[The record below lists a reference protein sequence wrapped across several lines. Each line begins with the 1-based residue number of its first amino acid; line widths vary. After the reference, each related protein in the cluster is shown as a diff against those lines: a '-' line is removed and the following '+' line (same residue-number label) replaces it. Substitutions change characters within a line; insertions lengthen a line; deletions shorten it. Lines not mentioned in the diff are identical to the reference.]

1 MQTPG
6 RQVSPQTPM
15 IPVERRVDSSS
26 NIALQKIT
34 EEVKNIE
41 RPQVRVLGRI
51 ISQIDDVN
59 NTMRAIRQQI
69 REDVR
74 AKRNFYREE
83 AKLLK
88 KDSDNLS
95 GVKSSL
101 ITNLRRGGAAIA
113 GASGLAALGQGN
125 IGGALSG
132 FGLAGALLSPEI
144 IEFLTGSVVNV
155 LALKGFIGKRGA
167 GTSNVATGVVRGAS
181 RTRNPLLLTAAL
193 AASFLIPALAKS
205 GQTGDQRRQELA
217 TRVITGEQTINKPD
231 VTRFRSQLARFD
243 RILTGI
249 SVSSEEDREGMIDF
263 DELERN
269 KKKKDGVE
277 LDFSDEDN
285 QKGEQPEGFM
295 RGLTG
300 FLDFATFN
308 RFDFDKRGDGKNQQ
322 KEKDISLIE
331 GSTNIDLAQ
340 NIEGDVEGDNFI
352 DDSTKIEL
360 VQNLSMS
367 NMFTDEISNI
377 FESNEELSSNLL
389 PNLSI
394 KQMGQQI
401 VGDTTNNVIEL
412 GSKDNNQGN
421 SSGFQGLTAVPSLV
435 AVDTRFSSGGGT
447 IDRFEA
453 ASSLRSYGV
462 FS

>member
-1 MQTPG
+1 
-6 RQVSPQTPM
+6 
-15 IPVERRVDSSS
+15 
-26 NIALQKIT
+26 
-34 EEVKNIE
+34 
-41 RPQVRVLGRI
+41 
-51 ISQIDDVN
+51 
-59 NTMRAIRQQI
+59 
-69 REDVR
+69 
-74 AKRNFYREE
+74 
-83 AKLLK
+83 
-88 KDSDNLS
+88 
-95 GVKSSL
+95 
-101 ITNLRRGGAAIA
+101 
-113 GASGLAALGQGN
+113 
-125 IGGALSG
+125 
-132 FGLAGALLSPEI
+132 
-144 IEFLTGSVVNV
+144 
-155 LALKGFIGKRGA
+155 
-167 GTSNVATGVVRGAS
+167 
-181 RTRNPLLLTAAL
+181 
-193 AASFLIPALAKS
+193 
-205 GQTGDQRRQELA
+205 
-217 TRVITGEQTINKPD
+217 
-231 VTRFRSQLARFD
+231 
-243 RILTGI
+243 
-249 SVSSEEDREGMIDF
+249 
-263 DELERN
+263 
-269 KKKKDGVE
+269 
-277 LDFSDEDN
+277 
-285 QKGEQPEGFM
+285 M